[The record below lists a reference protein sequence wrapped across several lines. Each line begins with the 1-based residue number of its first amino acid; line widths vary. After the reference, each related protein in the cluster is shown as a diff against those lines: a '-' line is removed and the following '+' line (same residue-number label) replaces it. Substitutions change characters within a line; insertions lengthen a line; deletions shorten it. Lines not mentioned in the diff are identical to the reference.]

1 MIVAAGAPSRGQ
13 RGMGLIGLLFWL
25 AVVGALVLIGLKVFP
40 TVNEYLTV
48 KRAVNKIASSSPAS
62 VAEARSAFE
71 SIKAVEYSIKSISG
85 KDLIVTKN
93 GDDVVIGFEYDVEIE
108 LIPPVYLLMKYQG
121 QSK

>member
-1 MIVAAGAPSRGQ
+1 MIVAAAAGFRRQ

-25 AVVGALVLIGLKVFP
+25 VVVGGLVLIGLKVFP

-48 KRAVNKIASSSPAS
+48 KRAVKKIAASSPAS

-71 SIKAVEYSIKSISG
+71 SIKAVEYSIVSLSG
-85 KDLIVTKN
+85 KDLTVTKN
-93 GDDVVIGFEYDVEIE
+93 GDDVVIGFAYDVQIE